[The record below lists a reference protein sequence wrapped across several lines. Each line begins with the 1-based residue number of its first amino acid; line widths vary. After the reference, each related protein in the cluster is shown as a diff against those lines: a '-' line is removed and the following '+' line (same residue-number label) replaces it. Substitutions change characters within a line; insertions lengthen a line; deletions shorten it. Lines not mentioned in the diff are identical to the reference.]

1 MRPETPTITIRPR
14 SRHAKRPLS
23 ITREVTTHRGHQR
36 TLASLLV
43 GMVVVGLAW
52 RLARL
57 LAGFPIWYDEAFLA
71 LSWMTRDWEGLL
83 GPLKYYQVAPIGFL
97 AVERGMTEAFG
108 PSAIALR
115 LVPFLAG
122 SASLIL
128 FARFALRAVGR
139 TRALL
144 AVAIFAASYY
154 PARHSAEVKPYAIDL
169 LLALMTVELAWL
181 SRTRPGLR
189 SWLALTALV
198 SVGVWFSY
206 PLVFVA
212 AGVGSTLAIR
222 ALRARDS
229 VAVAALSSMGLIW
242 AASWLAMYLLVG
254 RPQAAATAFYAT
266 STTWEAAFPPYDR
279 PWSIPLWLL
288 DVHTGNM
295 LAYPNGGNRFGST
308 GTTILVLLGAWSLRR
323 RRPMLVA
330 LLLSPLAPTLL
341 ASAFHRYPYGTSART
356 MLFMAPSFCL
366 LAGVGV
372 AGLLRRVAS
381 SPRRERIGVLVTAL
395 GLGLGVVISTIGNLA
410 APWREVADVEN
421 RRVAQELAALAG
433 PGDLWVGFD
442 GIEALPPG
450 NPDLMSHRWVGQA
463 AEIHYNL
470 LAHARVPVRWMPG
483 PGTDLA
489 TPGRIWL
496 IVHRSGFPQFSEAPL
511 LALRS
516 RLDRDLGPP
525 IVHDWSLTPV
535 ISIRAY
541 EYPPVSPGP
550 PSPRGR
556 R

>member
-1 MRPETPTITIRPR
+1 MRPETPTITNRPR
-14 SRHAKRPLS
+14 SRREKRSLS
-23 ITREVTTHRGHQR
+23 IPQVVTTHRGYQR
-36 TLASLLV
+36 TLARLLV

-57 LAGFPIWYDEAFLA
+57 LAGFPVWYDEAFLA
-71 LSWMTRDWEGLL
+71 LSWMTRDWGGLV
-83 GPLKYYQVAPIGFL
+83 GPLEYYQVAPIGFL
-97 AVERGMTEAFG
+97 AVERGMTAAFG
-108 PSAIALR
+108 PSAVALR

-122 SASLIL
+122 SASLVL

-169 LLALMTVELAWL
+169 LLALLTVELAWS

-189 SWLALTALV
+189 SWLSLTIMVA
-198 SVGVWFSY
+198 VGVWFSY

-229 VAVAALSSMGLIW
+229 VAVAALSSMGMIW
-242 AASWLAMYLLVG
+242 AASWLGMYLLVG

-266 STTWEAAFPPYDR
+266 STTWASAFPPWDR

-308 GTTILVLLGAWSLRR
+308 GTSILVLLGIWSLRR
-323 RRPMLVA
+323 SRPMLVA
-330 LLLSPLAPTLL
+330 LLLSPLVPTLL

-366 LAGVGV
+366 LAGAGV
-372 AGLLRRVAS
+372 AELLRRVAS
-381 SPRRERIGVLVTAL
+381 TPRRERIGVVVSVL
-395 GLGLGVVISTIGNLA
+395 GLGLGVVISTVGNLA
-410 APWREVADVEN
+410 VPWREIADVEN
-421 RRVAQELAALAG
+421 RRVARELTALAR

-450 NPDLMSHRWVGQA
+450 NPDLMSQRWVGQT

-470 LAHARVPVRWMPG
+470 LSYAPVPVRWMPG
-483 PGTDLA
+483 PATDL
-489 TPGRIWL
+489 TTTGRTWL
-496 IVHRSGFPQFSEAPL
+496 IVHRSSFPRFAEAPL
-511 LALRS
+511 MALRS

-525 IVHDWSLTPV
+525 IVHDWPLTPE

-541 EYPPVSPGP
+541 EYPPASPGP
-550 PSPRGR
+550 PPPRGR
-556 R
+556 